1 MMLLNSYDCNF
12 CKIKPLPGSGRSPGG
27 GNGNPLQYSCLGH
40 PMDRETWQATAYGVT
55 QSRTQ
60 LKQLSMHMD
69 MPLEN
74 LLCSEDLKIKF
85 SLNITD
91 IDP

>member
-1 MMLLNSYDCNF
+1 
-12 CKIKPLPGSGRSPGG
+12 
-27 GNGNPLQYSCLGH
+27 
-40 PMDRETWQATAYGVT
+40 MDREIWRANVYGVT

-85 SLNITD
+85 KI
-91 IDP
+91 

>member
-1 MMLLNSYDCNF
+1 
-12 CKIKPLPGSGRSPGG
+12 
-27 GNGNPLQYSCLGH
+27 
-40 PMDRETWQATAYGVT
+40 MDRETWQATAYGVT